1 MIQYSTIQ
9 IQTSDVRSKASS
21 PSSHHD
27 RLGPREVIARSLA
40 EDRSRSGWCA
50 QHATYVVHVGPP
62 PSEWRRRPTVHGTG
76 LTRTATNRPGVK
88 PRELELPPCFPP
100 SETFRFRFAAPG
112 GGGGGGEYGPTKR
125 PTFENTLIPP
135 SSDPSNP
142 NIRIHH
148 SSLRVSIILLLFFFY
163 LYMAR
168 YNQMKRS
175 RYSVYHGRKKKKRP
189 EMSQK

>member
-88 PRELELPPCFPP
+88 PRELELPPVSLPQRHSVSDLLPP
-100 SETFRFRFAAPG
+100 
-112 GGGGGGEYGPTKR
+112 GGGEYGPTKR

-175 RYSVYHGRKKKKRP
+175 RYSVYHGRKKKKGL
-189 EMSQK
+189 K